1 MNTRAG
7 TSTQWAITLLIP
19 VFNLVA
25 ALIVSGFVV
34 LLIGENPLAVVQLL
48 SGGAFG
54 YGEGVGYTLFYTTN
68 FIFSGLAFAVAYHAG
83 LFNIGAEGQAYLG
96 GLGVALACLY
106 LDFLPL
112 ALLIPV
118 AIAASALFGAAWAFV
133 PGWLQAHRGSHI
145 VITTIMFNF
154 IAASVMVYLLVNVL
168 APPGSMQP
176 ESPTFTETARMPFI
190 HEMMGAVGIELSR
203 SPLNL
208 SFLWALV
215 CCVLVWLLI
224 WHTPLG
230 YALRTVGTRPQ
241 AAVYA
246 GMSPKRLTVV
256 AMLIS
261 GALAGGMALNEIMG
275 SQHRLILEFTSGYGF
290 VGIAVALMGRSHPV
304 GICLA
309 ALLFGALYQGG
320 AELAFEKPKITRDMV
335 IVIQGLIIFFAGAME
350 HLFRP
355 QLEALLS
362 RKTPSPVPAE
372 EGSASG

>member
-1 MNTRAG
+1 MSTRAG
-7 TSTQWAITLLIP
+7 TPTQWTITLLVP

-34 LLIGENPLAVVQLL
+34 LLIGENPLEVVQLL
-48 SGGAFG
+48 IWGAFG

-96 GLGVALACLY
+96 GLGVAIACLY

-112 ALLIPV
+112 PLLIPL

-133 PGWLQAHRGSHI
+133 PGWLQAYRGSHI

-154 IAASVMVYLLVNVL
+154 IAASVMVYLLVNVM

-176 ESPTFTETARMPFI
+176 ESPTFAETARMPFI

-290 VGIAVALMGRSHPV
+290 VGIAVALMGRSHPI

-355 QLEALLS
+355 QLEALLT
-362 RKTPSPVPAE
+362 RKAPSPLPAE

>member
-1 MNTRAG
+1 MSTR
-7 TSTQWAITLLIP
+7 TQWAITLLVP

-34 LLIGENPLAVVQLL
+34 LLIGENPLEVVQLL
-48 SGGAFG
+48 IWGAFG

-96 GLGVALACLY
+96 GLGVAIACLY

-112 ALLIPV
+112 PLLIPL

-133 PGWLQAHRGSHI
+133 PGWLQAYRGSHI

-154 IAASVMVYLLVNVL
+154 IAASVMVYLLVNVM

-176 ESPTFTETARMPFI
+176 ESPTFADTARMPFI

-246 GMSPKRLTVV
+246 GMSPKRLTVI

-362 RKTPSPVPAE
+362 RKAPSPVPAK